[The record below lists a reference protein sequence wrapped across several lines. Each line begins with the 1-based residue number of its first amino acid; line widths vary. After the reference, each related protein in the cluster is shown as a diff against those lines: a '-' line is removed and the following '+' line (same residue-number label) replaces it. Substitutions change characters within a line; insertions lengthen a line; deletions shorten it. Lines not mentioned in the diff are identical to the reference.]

1 MSTRR
6 PVTLII
12 FVLSLTV
19 VLITALAGCGG
30 ESTPSTV
37 ETSTASSASPDAGGN
52 TIKLGY
58 VDSLQGVVGLDG
70 QRSVQAVVEYL
81 NGQGGVDIGG
91 KKYQIQVVSIDTNS
105 DNDTARAGVQKLI
118 SEGVKF
124 ILGDD
129 TVAAGSSSQREQDPV
144 CDFWFRAGRP

>member
-58 VDSLQGVVGLDG
+58 VDSLKGVVGLDG
-70 QRSVQAVVEYL
+70 RGHA
-81 NGQGGVDIGG
+81 GGGGVPQWSRWRGYWG

-118 SEGVKF
+118 SEV
-124 ILGDD
+124 
-129 TVAAGSSSQREQDPV
+129 
-144 CDFWFRAGRP
+144 